1 MKLSR
6 RSTLALP
13 LVALIP
19 TEAKAAPWPWG
30 EAEVLEVTSLKRCPD
45 CGAMLGRTLRGPG
58 IETKLKDPVV
68 HKDCPGVRIMSLI
81 AIEPGDFGP
90 RHRENFSI
98 PAVKKWHEAWGAIRK
113 AAEVNGLVLDTSWE
127 GPKVEIELFQE
138 GRTTQWLATEG
149 FAPEILRMNP
159 FVAFDTTRADMLNKT
174 VSTRIHQYWRHIR
187 GAWTMP
193 GKNILSWYQEMQDR
207 RDSELRYVLVA
218 AYAKRP

>member
-6 RSTLALP
+6 RSILALP
-13 LVALIP
+13 LIALVP
-19 TEAKAAPWPWG
+19 TEAKAAVPFI
-30 EAEVLEVTSLKRCPD
+30 LEVSSLKRCPD
-45 CGAMLGRTLRGPG
+45 CGQMLGRTLRGPDIG
-58 IETKLKDPVV
+58 AKLKEPLV

-90 RHRENFSI
+90 RHRTETFSI
-98 PAVKKWHEAWGAIRK
+98 PAVKKWHEAWGEILK
-113 AAEVNGLVLDTSWE
+113 AAEVNGLVIDTTWE

-138 GRTTQWLATEG
+138 DRTTQWLATEG

-187 GAWTMP
+187 GAWT
-193 GKNILSWYQEMQDR
+193 GKSVAWIREMQDR